1 MPAQLLALNE
11 GPSILLDKPILLL
24 GRDLECDIRLD
35 SRKISRRHCC
45 IAQVGDHLLVRD
57 LGSTNGVRINGVR
70 VVEGQL
76 KVNDELMIGNYRYR
90 VQWGSAPAEAAEE
103 PPRPGKAGSNEDDLL
118 EASDEPVALADPSGA
133 PVPVPV
139 GKAHANVPPAEEQ
152 ILDVAVPVAPI
163 SPPTP
168 AIPRPSYRPV
178 LPDDLDLAP
187 ASDELPP
194 HAASTRHHQGKP
206 TMIPGDG
213 LPNPAT

>member
-57 LGSTNGVRINGVR
+57 LGSTNGVRINGAR

-90 VQWGSAPAEAAEE
+90 VRWDSAPDQAAEE
-103 PPRPGKAGSNEDDLL
+103 KPRS
-118 EASDEPVALADPSGA
+118 
-133 PVPVPV
+133 
-139 GKAHANVPPAEEQ
+139 
-152 ILDVAVPVAPI
+152 
-163 SPPTP
+163 
-168 AIPRPSYRPV
+168 
-178 LPDDLDLAP
+178 
-187 ASDELPP
+187 
-194 HAASTRHHQGKP
+194 
-206 TMIPGDG
+206 
-213 LPNPAT
+213 